1 MKKMEDLDKYL
12 SFQRK
17 KYFVKSFFR
26 KAKRLIVDFVPL
38 QSCTNFPVVFREVV
52 RNTEKSKVVT
62 PKTFHHPSKIISVVL
77 YPVEIFGLEKVFVFP
92 ESNTFLTANLKTA
105 YFEEV
110 ENFSKDF
117 TLMYHSKNLFF
128 HSEKLAK
135 VDNLPKVKINKEAFF
150 LSGNFCFNY
159 FHFLIEILSRVEF
172 LHKIPHWENV
182 LVVTHD
188 KVKENANM
196 NALLRFF
203 IPENEI
209 QYLSEDK
216 YYEFPKLWHITY
228 PNVAVPNIGEG
239 EEYRAEFVK
248 FSPESVGYV
257 RKTCLDNLDVSQ
269 VKIPAI
275 SKIFMARKSEFRR
288 YNEKELLEVAEKF
301 GFKAVYLED
310 LNIHEQMFL
319 IQNAEYM
326 VGPSGAAWTNVIFS
340 QPGKTKGLLWLANV
354 WKDFSVFSTLAEFSD
369 FDLYNWRFGDEN
381 LGFHDDYVLD
391 TNEFEEQLKK
401 LLA

>member
-1 MKKMEDLDKYL
+1 
-12 SFQRK
+12 
-17 KYFVKSFFR
+17 
-26 KAKRLIVDFVPL
+26 
-38 QSCTNFPVVFREVV
+38 
-52 RNTEKSKVVT
+52 
-62 PKTFHHPSKIISVVL
+62 
-77 YPVEIFGLEKVFVFP
+77 
-92 ESNTFLTANLKTA
+92 
-105 YFEEV
+105 
-110 ENFSKDF
+110 
-117 TLMYHSKNLFF
+117 
-128 HSEKLAK
+128 
-135 VDNLPKVKINKEAFF
+135 
-150 LSGNFCFNY
+150 
-159 FHFLIEILSRVEF
+159 

-182 LVVTHD
+182 LVVTHE

-248 FSPESVGYV
+248 FSQESVDFV
-257 RKTCLDNLDVSQ
+257 RRICLENLDISQ
-269 VKIPAI
+269 VKISPI
-275 SKIFMARKSEFRR
+275 SKIFLARKSEFRK

-301 GFKAVYLED
+301 GFQAVYLED